1 VAWGAVTVSVVDLF
15 TPAYV
20 AVMLPTVVELTA
32 EVFTAKFT
40 DDALPGTVTEVGTDA
55 AGLALAKVTM
65 APFAGAAP

>member
-1 VAWGAVTVSVVDLF
+1 
-15 TPAYV
+15 
-20 AVMLPTVVELTA
+20 MLPTVVELTA

>member
-1 VAWGAVTVSVVDLF
+1 MAWGAVTVSVVDLF

-40 DDALPGTVTEVGTDA
+40 GDALPGTVTEVGTDA